1 MSNILKVKFG
11 KETQIVSSP
20 LYQYDYG
27 QKVKIFGLDLPA
39 HYEVHFSNYERGDA
53 TTVLASLNEFDIPD
67 MYLQSGR
74 DVYIWIYLH
83 IGNDDGETEYQI
95 TIPVIK
101 RAKPSDEEPT
111 SEEQSIIDQ
120 TIIALNAAVT
130 EARAISA
137 DVTEKDGHVT
147 QLYTYVNNAKADTY
161 TYKEATE
168 AAVNQIKDSIQLG
181 YITIGST
188 RLTEEQLIKLLQL
201 IED

>member
-11 KETQIVSSP
+11 KETQVVSSP

-74 DVYIWIYLH
+74 DVYVWIYLH
-83 IGNDDGETEYQI
+83 AGNDDGETEYQI

-101 RAKPSDEEPT
+101 RAKPTDEEPI

-137 DVTEKDGHVT
+137 DVTEKDEHVT
-147 QLYTYVNNAKADTY
+147 QLYTYTNNAKTDAY
-161 TYKEATE
+161 NYKEATE
-168 AAVNQIKDSIQLG
+168 AAANQIKDSVQLG
-181 YITIGST
+181 YITIGLT

>member
-27 QKVKIFGLDLPA
+27 QKLKIFGLNLPA
-39 HYEVHFSNYERGDA
+39 HYEVHFSNYECGDA

-74 DVYIWIYLH
+74 DVYVWIYLH
-83 IGNDDGETEYQI
+83 AGNDDGETEYQI

-101 RAKPSDEEPT
+101 RAKPTDEEPIP
-111 SEEQSIIDQ
+111 EEQSIIDQ
-120 TIIALNAAVT
+120 TIIALNSAVT
-130 EARAISA
+130 EARAISE
-137 DVTEKDGHVT
+137 DVTEKDAHVT
-147 QLYTYVNNAKADTY
+147 QLYTYTNNAKTDAY
-161 TYKEATE
+161 NYKEATE
-168 AAVNQIKDSIQLG
+168 AAANQIKDSIQLG

-188 RLTEEQLIKLLQL
+188 QLTEEQLIKLLQL

>member
-27 QKVKIFGLDLPA
+27 QKVRIFGLNLPA

-53 TTVLASLNEFDIPD
+53 TTVLASSNEFNIPD

-83 IGNDDGETEYQI
+83 AGNNDGETEYQI

-101 RAKPSDEEPT
+101 RAKPTDEEPT
-111 SEEQSIIDQ
+111 PE
-120 TIIALNAAVT
+120 
-130 EARAISA
+130 
-137 DVTEKDGHVT
+137 
-147 QLYTYVNNAKADTY
+147 
-161 TYKEATE
+161 
-168 AAVNQIKDSIQLG
+168 
-181 YITIGST
+181 
-188 RLTEEQLIKLLQL
+188 
-201 IED
+201 

>member
-1 MSNILKVKFG
+1 MSNILRVSFCG
-11 KETQIVSSP
+11 KQQITAKS

-27 QKVKIFGLDLPA
+27 QKVRIFGLNLPA

-74 DVYIWIYLH
+74 DVYVWIYLH
-83 IGNDDGETEYQI
+83 AGNNDGETEYQI

-101 RAKPSDEEPT
+101 RAKPTDEEPT
-111 SEEQSIIDQ
+111 PEEQSIIDQ
-120 TIIALNAAVT
+120 TIIALNNAVT

-137 DVTEKDGHVT
+137 DVTEKDSHVT
-147 QLYTYVNNAKADTY
+147 QLYTYTNNAKNDTY
-161 TYKEATE
+161 YYKEATE
-168 AAVNQIKDSIQLG
+168 AAVNQIKDSVQLG

>member
-27 QKVKIFGLDLPA
+27 QKVRIFGLNLPA

-53 TTVLASLNEFDIPD
+53 TTVLASSNEFDIPD
-67 MYLQSGR
+67 IYLQSGR
-74 DVYIWIYLH
+74 DVYVWIYLH
-83 IGNDDGETEYQI
+83 AGNNDGETEYQI

-101 RAKPSDEEPT
+101 RAKPTDEEPT

-130 EARAISA
+130 EARIISA
-137 DVTEKDGHVT
+137 DVTEKDEHVT

-161 TYKEATE
+161 TYKEETE
-168 AAVNQIKDSIQLG
+168 AAVNQIKDSVQLG

>member
-27 QKVKIFGLDLPA
+27 QKVRIFGLDLPA

-53 TTVLASLNEFDIPD
+53 TTVLASSNEFNIPD

-74 DVYIWIYLH
+74 DVYVWIYLH
-83 IGNDDGETEYQI
+83 AGNNDGETEYQI

-101 RAKPSDEEPT
+101 RAKPTDEEPT
-111 SEEQSIIDQ
+111 PEEQSIIDQ

-137 DVTEKDGHVT
+137 DVTEKDNHVT
-147 QLYTYVNNAKADTY
+147 QLYTYTNNAKVDTY
-161 TYKEATE
+161 YYKEETE
-168 AAVNQIKDSIQLG
+168 AAVNQIKDSVQLG